1 MKPFTAPPI
10 GVNVDIMTI
19 NDRSLLYFST
29 FTRALATGMMGV
41 LLGIYLAQV
50 GLEVI
55 RIGLI
60 ISAGLL
66 GAATA
71 TLVVTLSGDRW
82 GRRRALLLLTLLS
95 MVGGIMAALFS
106 EQLFLSM
113 AAFLGMLNGMGRD
126 RGASL
131 VLEQAILPLT
141 VTAQERTQVFAWY
154 NLLQDVGHA
163 LGGLLAGIPALLRL
177 GGVEEEVSFR
187 LTMLLYASL
196 YLPVFGAYLRLSTL
210 TETVR
215 TPERLI
221 LSPQSRVILT
231 KISALFAVDSIAG
244 GFVGTALVS
253 FYFYSRF
260 GVNEVVLGILFLG
273 ARLANALSHLGAA
286 WLAKRIGLVN
296 TMVFTHIPSSLLL
309 MTVAIAPNFGIAAL
323 LFILREGL
331 VEMDVPT
338 RQSYVMAV
346 VHPQERTFAAGVTHL
361 VRMGGWAIAPS
372 IAGWLMQ
379 SVAPAIPLLIGA
391 TMKIGYDILL
401 YSAFKA
407 IKPPEEQ

>member
-1 MKPFTAPPI
+1 MI
-10 GVNVDIMTI
+10 II

-29 FTRALATGMMGV
+29 FSRALATGMMGV
-41 LLGIYLAQV
+41 LLGIYLARV
-50 GLEVI
+50 GLDLAG
-55 RIGLI
+55 IGLV

-66 GAATA
+66 GSAAAT
-71 TLVVTLSGDRW
+71 LIVTLFGDRW
-82 GRRRALLLLTLLS
+82 GRRRVLLLLTLLS
-95 MVGGIMAALFS
+95 IVGGVMATWFS
-106 EQLFLSM
+106 ELLLLSV

-126 RGASL
+126 RGASM
-131 VLEQAILPLT
+131 VLEQAILPIT
-141 VTAQERTQVFAWY
+141 VTDRERTQVFAWY

-163 LGGLLAGIPALLRL
+163 LGGLLAGIPTLLRL
-177 GGVEEEVSFR
+177 LGVEEEISFR
-187 LTMLLYASL
+187 FTMLLYASL
-196 YLPVFGAYLRLSTL
+196 YLPVFLAYLRLSAI
-210 TETVR
+210 TEAKSA
-215 TPERLI
+215 PKRLI
-221 LSPQSRVILT
+221 LSPSSRVILT
-231 KISALFAVDSIAG
+231 KISALFAVDSLAG
-244 GFVGTALVS
+244 GFVGTALMA

-260 GVNEVVLGILFLG
+260 GVNEAVLGILFLG

-309 MTVAIAPNFGIAAL
+309 MTVTIAPNFGIAAL

-346 VHPQERTFAAGVTHL
+346 VRPEERTFASGVTHL
-361 VRMGGWAIAPS
+361 VRMSGWAIAPS

-379 SVAPAIPLLIGA
+379 TVTPALPLVIGA
-391 TMKIGYDILL
+391 TLKIGYDILL

-407 IKPPEEQ
+407 IKPPEEK

>member
-1 MKPFTAPPI
+1 MI
-10 GVNVDIMTI
+10 II

-29 FTRALATGMMGV
+29 FSRALATGMMGV
-41 LLGIYLAQV
+41 LLGIYLARV
-50 GLEVI
+50 GLDLAG
-55 RIGLI
+55 IGLV

-66 GAATA
+66 GSAAAT
-71 TLVVTLSGDRW
+71 LIVTLFGDRW
-82 GRRRALLLLTLLS
+82 GRRRVLLLLTLLS
-95 MVGGIMAALFS
+95 IVGGVMATWFS
-106 EQLFLSM
+106 ELLLLSV

-126 RGASL
+126 RGASM
-131 VLEQAILPLT
+131 VLEQAILPIT
-141 VTAQERTQVFAWY
+141 VTDRERTQVFAWY

-177 GGVEEEVSFR
+177 LGVEEEISFR

-196 YLPVFGAYLRLSTL
+196 YLPVFLAYLRLSAI
-210 TETVR
+210 TEAKPAPT
-215 TPERLI
+215 RLI
-221 LSPQSRVILT
+221 LSPSSRVILT
-231 KISALFAVDSIAG
+231 KISALFAVDSLAG
-244 GFVGTALVS
+244 GFVGTALMA

-260 GVNEVVLGILFLG
+260 GVNEAVLGILFLG

-309 MTVAIAPNFGIAAL
+309 MTVTIAPNFGIAAL

-346 VHPQERTFAAGVTHL
+346 VRPEERTFASGVTHL
-361 VRMGGWAIAPS
+361 VRMSGWAIAPS

-379 SVAPAIPLLIGA
+379 TVTPALPLVIGA
-391 TMKIGYDILL
+391 TLKIGYDILL

-407 IKPPEEQ
+407 IKPPEEK

>member
-1 MKPFTAPPI
+1 MI
-10 GVNVDIMTI
+10 II

-29 FTRALATGMMGV
+29 FSRALATGMMGV
-41 LLGIYLAQV
+41 LLGIYLARV
-50 GLEVI
+50 GLDLAG
-55 RIGLI
+55 IGLV

-66 GAATA
+66 GSAAAT
-71 TLVVTLSGDRW
+71 LIVTLFGDRW
-82 GRRRALLLLTLLS
+82 GRRRVLLLLTLLS
-95 MVGGIMAALFS
+95 IIGGVMATWLS
-106 EQLFLSM
+106 ELLLLSM

-126 RGASL
+126 RGASM
-131 VLEQAILPLT
+131 VLEQAILPIT
-141 VTAQERTQVFAWY
+141 VTDRERTQVFAWY

-177 GGVEEEVSFR
+177 LGVEEEISFR

-196 YLPVFGAYLRLSTL
+196 YLPVFLAYLRLSAI
-210 TETVR
+210 TEAKSA
-215 TPERLI
+215 PKRLI
-221 LSPQSRVILT
+221 LSPSSRVILT
-231 KISALFAVDSIAG
+231 KISALFAVDSLAG
-244 GFVGTALVS
+244 GFVGTALMA

-260 GVNEVVLGILFLG
+260 GVNEAVLGILFLG

-309 MTVAIAPNFGIAAL
+309 MTVTIAPNFGIAAL

-346 VHPQERTFAAGVTHL
+346 VRPEERTFASGVTHL
-361 VRMGGWAIAPS
+361 VRMSGWAIAPS

-379 SVAPAIPLLIGA
+379 TVTPALPLVIGA
-391 TMKIGYDILL
+391 TLKIGYDILL

-407 IKPPEEQ
+407 IKPPEEK

>member
-1 MKPFTAPPI
+1 M
-10 GVNVDIMTI
+10 MTI

-29 FTRALATGMMGV
+29 FARALATGMMGV

-50 GLEVI
+50 GFEVI
-55 RIGLI
+55 RIGLV

-95 MVGGIMAALFS
+95 MGGGIMAAFSS

-177 GGVEEEVSFR
+177 VNVEEESSFR
-187 LTMLLYASL
+187 LTMLLYASF
-196 YLPVFGAYLRLSTL
+196 YLPVFWAYLHLSAL
-210 TETVR
+210 TETVH

-260 GVNEVVLGILFLG
+260 GVNEAVLGILFLG

-346 VHPQERTFAAGVTHL
+346 VRPQERTFASGVTHL

-379 SVAPAIPLLIGA
+379 SVAPAIPLIIGA